1 MVHMHSAAY
10 ETSLC
15 GQSLEMRVQ
24 ISMQLQHLLDKP
36 VMTTHRLTVTF
47 EGVRVSLVAV
57 ASLCVQHKMV
67 R

>member
-1 MVHMHSAAY
+1 
-10 ETSLC
+10 
-15 GQSLEMRVQ
+15 MRVQ
-24 ISMQLQHLLDKP
+24 ISFVQLQHLLDKP
-36 VMTTHRLTVTF
+36 VMTTRRLTVTF